1 MAIDKLLM
9 QKEKEGYLL
18 QNELEYLLAGPL
30 QFLLLQ
36 SDQEEEEDRQVR
48 KRFPV
53 PTKGLYRL
61 RRMFEEQNSLDRLQ
75 MELVQSYKYLPPD

>member
-1 MAIDKLLM
+1 VAIDKLLM

-30 QFLLLQ
+30 RFPLLQ

-48 KRFPV
+48 KRFLV
-53 PTKGLYRL
+53 PKKGLL
-61 RRMFEEQNSLDRLQ
+61 RQRQLFEQQDSVDRFQ
-75 MELVQSYKYLPPD
+75 MELVQLSKYLFSD